1 MTTQQ
6 FNDKY
11 KAFLEEGH
19 YGLDLGKPEAVTYLD
34 AIINIK
40 DELDELY
47 DELTYDNDEKEIA
60 SIKTKIATR
69 EDILKKLLS
78 E

>member
-19 YGLDLGKPEAVTYLD
+19 YGLALGKPEAVTYLD